1 MQQFLREEEQLQLQL
16 LEKEERE
23 NVKKLRDSEI
33 QLTQQIRSLSK
44 MIGQIESA
52 FQNSTIESFEVRLNL
67 ASVWGKFMRKK
78 NVYKLREYFNE
89 IHFPH
94 LKNLF

>member
-67 ASVWGKFMRKK
+67 ASVRGKFMRKK
-78 NVYKLREYFNE
+78 KCIQTQRVFQ
-89 IHFPH
+89 
-94 LKNLF
+94 